1 MAQTGMLL
9 GIMLQLVY
17 AVMASWT
24 AYLMNT
30 LYMEHVN
37 RQERAKALAT
47 HPAHPNDR
55 YAMHTLWHWA
65 QLLAAVTVG
74 ANAGCSK
81 LMFHLSMGCTHD
93 NVITLQIMSSAG
105 DMHQFAAYWTVYKC
119 SMSAT
124 SAL

>member
-9 GIMLQLVY
+9 GILLQLVY

-47 HPAHPNDR
+47 HPEHPNDR
-55 YAMHTLWHWA
+55 YVMHTHQWHWA
-65 QLLAAVTVG
+65 QLLLPATVG
-74 ANAGCSK
+74 VNGGCSK
-81 LMFHLSMGCTHD
+81 LVSSEHGVCTRA
-93 NVITLQIMSSAG
+93 NIISLQIVQCA
-105 DMHQFAAYWTVYKC
+105 
-119 SMSAT
+119 
-124 SAL
+124 

>member
-9 GIMLQLVY
+9 GILLQLVY

-47 HPAHPNDR
+47 HPEHPNDR
-55 YAMHTLWHWA
+55 WAMHTLWHWA
-65 QLLAAVTVG
+65 QLLLPVTVG

-81 LMFHLSMGCTHD
+81 LVSHLNMVCAH
-93 NVITLQIMSSAG
+93 VIM
-105 DMHQFAAYWTVYKC
+105 
-119 SMSAT
+119 
-124 SAL
+124 